1 MDFEQVYSKYYGS
14 VYRYVF
20 SMAKDENI
28 AEEITQETF
37 YKALKNINKYNS
49 KFKMLTWLCQIA
61 KNTYYTY
68 YKKSKNLYELDEKIV
83 DSEEMI
89 IEKIIKSEQNIEI
102 LKALHLIE
110 EPYKEV
116 FTLRVYSELSFKQ
129 IGEIFDKSENWA
141 RVTYYRS
148 KLKVKENLK

>member
-1 MDFEQVYSKYYGS
+1 
-14 VYRYVF
+14 
-20 SMAKDENI
+20 
-28 AEEITQETF
+28 
-37 YKALKNINKYNS
+37 
-49 KFKMLTWLCQIA
+49 
-61 KNTYYTY
+61 
-68 YKKSKNLYELDEKIV
+68 
-83 DSEEMI
+83 MI

-102 LKALHLIE
+102 LKALHLIG

-129 IGEIFDKSENWA
+129 IGEIFNKSENWA